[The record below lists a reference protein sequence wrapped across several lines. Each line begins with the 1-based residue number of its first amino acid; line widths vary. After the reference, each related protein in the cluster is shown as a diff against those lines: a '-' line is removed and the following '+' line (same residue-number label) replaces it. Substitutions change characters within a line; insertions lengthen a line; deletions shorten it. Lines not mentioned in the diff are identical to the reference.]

1 MNKHLSSY
9 LTLCFLVL
17 VYVTEIGE
25 ATSRKLKDE
34 ISLSTQKNEQPYRTG
49 YHFQPPSNWMNDP
62 NGGPKTIVFRDPSSA
77 WLGPD
82 GVWRFVVGADRDNN
96 GKAFLYQ
103 STDFKKWER
112 YEQPLASADGT
123 GTWECPDFFPVPLN
137 STNGLDTSAYS
148 GSSCD
153 DVMKR
158 LWDGAGLQS
167 FPRTLW
173 IDRSGKQLIQWP
185 VQEIE
190 LPSCGILKEGR
201 GVLDTTSVDP
211 QALCTER
218 GASSKGAFGPFGLL
232 AMASKDLEEQ
242 TAIFFRVFQN
252 QMDRY
257 SVSCLCSDNFSR
269 STVRSNIDTA
279 SFGAFVDIDPQYNE
293 ISLRQKLVS
302 KYYYYVYSECLK
314 LIPHKKFSFCK
325 YQQLNFSG
333 ARAVFGNA
341 IGIAPKDKLGNMD
354 HCRKLYEEYL
364 EWSPENFY
372 AWSKYAE
379 LERSLMETKRARPIF
394 ELAIAQPALDMP

>member
-1 MNKHLSSY
+1 MTPKKRRVLWGLGFLNVI
-9 LTLCFLVL
+9 TL
-17 VYVTEIGE
+17 
-25 ATSRKLKDE
+25 
-34 ISLSTQKNEQPYRTG
+34 
-49 YHFQPPSNWMNDP
+49 
-62 NGGPKTIVFRDPSSA
+62 RDDIA
-77 WLGPD
+77 
-82 GVWRFVVGADRDNN
+82 
-96 GKAFLYQ
+96 
-103 STDFKKWER
+103 
-112 YEQPLASADGT
+112 
-123 GTWECPDFFPVPLN
+123 
-137 STNGLDTSAYS
+137 
-148 GSSCD
+148 
-153 DVMKR
+153 KR
-158 LWDGAGLQS
+158 DGAGLQS

-293 ISLRQKLVS
+293 ISLRQKLDPQYNEISLGNLVILWPMNRS
-302 KYYYYVYSECLK
+302 KMSPAEGRTGKVAFGSNSAPIRLNYAESAMRTLSLPEGKMMVLLPSDGCHGMEYLCKTRWKACISHK
-314 LIPHKKFSFCK
+314 LLVHIHLQIIAYRQLQHPEMQPSIVGPRSWDCK
-325 YQQLNFSG
+325 SDRLPKATLRFPYGEMSLEENKDQEEEEVLT
-333 ARAVFGNA
+333 
-341 IGIAPKDKLGNMD
+341 APKLAVSASCTCISYC
-354 HCRKLYEEYL
+354 HC
-364 EWSPENFY
+364 S
-372 AWSKYAE
+372 SS
-379 LERSLMETKRARPIF
+379 RSNIG
-394 ELAIAQPALDMP
+394 Q